1 MTKLIDTLKQE
12 RTRAYLYRVL
22 SGAGL
27 VALGYGLLSAEE
39 VALWT
44 GLVGTIFALPAVN
57 TSTQRRPY
65 DEPHR

>member
-1 MTKLIDTLKQE
+1 MKKLIESLKTE

-27 VALGYGLLSAEE
+27 VALGYGLLTAEE

-57 TSTQRRPY
+57 TSTERKPY
-65 DEPHR
+65 DESH